1 MKWKR
6 TNKKELPLLLDFL
19 LPRESQAVAVTSRL
33 KLGDRASLPPR
44 REASVFFCQGSA
56 EILAAVLIS
65 STGVVL
71 PVLAPGNALQPESLP
86 RLAELKKIEPSIH
99 SVMGKAGDVAWVSKC
114 LALKPGIIN
123 KYHLMSLNRE
133 RFLQLEDRALRVKGL
148 ALRAAGLQD
157 AERLYPLQKGY
168 ELEDVAISK
177 DHFHERSCFLSLKRI
192 LRHQEV
198 IMAELNGKAVAK
210 VNTNARGFR
219 VDQVGGMYTIESER
233 NRGIGFLV
241 LKELLKRI
249 FQTREIVSL
258 FVRKNNPAAAA
269 LYRNLGFTVTDSYR
283 ISYYHI

>member
-6 TNKKELPLLLDFL
+6 TNKKELPLLLNFL

-44 REASVFFCQGSA
+44 REASVFFCQGPA

-65 STGVVL
+65 STGAVL

-86 RLAELKKIEPSIH
+86 RLAE
-99 SVMGKAGDVAWVSKC
+99 
-114 LALKPGIIN
+114 PGVIN
-123 KYHLMSLNRE
+123 EYHLMSLTRE
-133 RFLQLEDRALRVKGL
+133 CFLQVEDRVLRVKGL
-148 ALRAAGLQD
+148 AIKAAGLQD

-168 ELEDVAISK
+168 ELEDVALSK
-177 DHFHERSCFLSLKRI
+177 DYFHERSCFLSLKRI

-219 VDQVGGMYTIESER
+219 VDQVGGMYTIKSER
-233 NRGIGFLV
+233 NRGIGFLI

-249 FQTREIVSL
+249 FQTKEIVSL